1 MPELVAEPLSPI
13 DAATLWPQL
22 RRLSTEIVA
31 TRSGENLLV
40 SSGLAATGLTNLPP
54 IPRTVVLGLRRG
66 LSYRGVLVGRELEGG
81 AAWEAVSL
89 RIARDKDD
97 DAVTALL
104 EGAAPEVARRSGH
117 ALIMRCPEGSTHGP
131 AIRRAGLM
139 AGRIERLFAVPR
151 RHGSSGGDPFRAA
164 TRTDKNS
171 IFRLYCRAVPE
182 HIRRNEAPTLQ
193 DWRALLDSFD
203 VDREFVAENERGI
216 AAWVAFA
223 DRECRVLV
231 DSAASTDLLDQALD
245 LVETH
250 VHRHGTLVL
259 GEDQV
264 DLERRADDR
273 GYSPLGVRLVYTRRL
288 ALLNPLK
295 EGVPVVERA
304 MPQIT

>member
-1 MPELVAEPLSPI
+1 MPELTAEPLSPI

-22 RRLSTEIVA
+22 RRLSTEVVA
-31 TRSGENLLV
+31 TRSAENLLV
-40 SSGLAATGLTNLPP
+40 SSGLAATGLANLPP

-104 EGAAPEVARRSGH
+104 EGAAPEVARRSGR
-117 ALIMRCPEGSTHGP
+117 ALIMRSPEGSPHAT
-131 AIRRAGLM
+131 ALRRAGLS

-151 RHGSSGGDPFRAA
+151 RQGSTGGETFRPAS
-164 TRTDKNS
+164 RTDKNGV
-171 IFRLYCRAVPE
+171 FRLYCRSVPE
-182 HIRRNEAPTLQ
+182 HIRRKEAPTLQ

-203 VDREFVAENERGI
+203 IEREFVVDGESGL
-216 AAWVAFA
+216 AAWAGFA
-223 DRECRVLV
+223 DRECRL
-231 DSAASTDLLDQALD
+231 LLDTSAPPALSDEALD

-264 DLERRADDR
+264 DLERRAGDR
-273 GYSPLGVRLVYTRRL
+273 GYSPLGVRLVYARRL

-295 EGVPVVERA
+295 EGVPVAERA
-304 MPQIT
+304 VPQIT

>member
-1 MPELVAEPLSPI
+1 MPDLLAEPLSPI

-31 TRSGENLLV
+31 TRGAENLLV

-54 IPRTVVLGLRRG
+54 IPRTVVLGIRRG
-66 LSYRGVLVGRELEGG
+66 LTYRGVLVGRELDGG

-104 EGAAPEVARRSGH
+104 EGAAPEVARRSGR
-117 ALIMRCPEGSTHGP
+117 ALIMRCPEGSPHAT
-131 AIRRAGLM
+131 AVRRAGLS

-151 RHGSSGGDPFRAA
+151 RHGSAGGQAFRSAGRA
-164 TRTDKNS
+164 DKNG
-171 IFRLYCRAVPE
+171 IFRLYCRSVPE
-182 HIRRNEAPTLQ
+182 HIRRKEAPTLQ

-203 VDREFVAENERGI
+203 IEREFVLDGEGGL
-216 AAWVAFA
+216 AAWVGFA
-223 DRECRVLV
+223 DRECRILV
-231 DSAASTDLLDQALD
+231 DSAAPASSLDSSLD

-264 DLERRADDR
+264 DLERRAGDR
-273 GYSPLGVRLVYTRRL
+273 GYSPLGVRLVYARRL

-295 EGVPVVERA
+295 EGVPVAERA
-304 MPQIT
+304 VPQTT